1 MPAIP
6 PLPAGLASAK
16 STAGFSADSSV
27 KGQREAGD
35 TSQAQKPN
43 VEGLPRDRVEVSP
56 VKSDL
61 STGSVKVLDTPPSA
75 RSGNMTLNEDED
87 NDDDQP
93 LAQSAS
99 RLKGLGAARPAA
111 SASMGTGM
119 SRSRSKDASFGDLET
134 VPESA
139 STTGGADSRGSMTM
153 PPTSAFTSTST
164 STHPDAEATRAR
176 GDRETSTTPT
186 HCSVYLQFGRQ
197 TKKAKLEYP
206 ITAAGIKMLFMERF
220 EYDPGLDDF
229 PEVYVT
235 GTGKEAGVA
244 WELEDMEDVVEGCV
258 LSLNIERESGP
269 HSKLDIAQVHVPIR
283 RGRVKQGQRA

>member
-1 MPAIP
+1 
-6 PLPAGLASAK
+6 LASAK
-16 STAGFSADSSV
+16 SSAGFSADSSG

-43 VEGLPRDRVEVSP
+43 VEGLPRDRVEISP

-75 RSGNMTLNEDED
+75 RSGNMPLNEDEED
-87 NDDDQP
+87 DDDQP

-99 RLKGLGAARPAA
+99 RAKGLAAARPAA

-119 SRSRSKDASFGDLET
+119 SRSRSKDAAFGDLET

-176 GDRETSTTPT
+176 GDRETSVTPT

-258 LSLNIERESGP
+258 LSLNIERESGA
-269 HSKLDIAQVHVPIR
+269 HTKLDDA
-283 RGRVKQGQRA
+283 